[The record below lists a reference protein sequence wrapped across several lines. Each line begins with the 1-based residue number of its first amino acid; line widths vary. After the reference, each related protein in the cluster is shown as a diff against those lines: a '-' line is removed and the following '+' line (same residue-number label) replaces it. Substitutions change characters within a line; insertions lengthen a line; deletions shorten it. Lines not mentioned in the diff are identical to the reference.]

1 MEVRVDGTVTRT
13 SSKTPEN
20 PTELKPQRD
29 QGENIAVI
37 LRRRHP
43 GRPLSSTAD

>member
-29 QGENIAVI
+29 SN
-37 LRRRHP
+37 
-43 GRPLSSTAD
+43 LSGPR